1 MNLKSVVWRVL
12 FNALHQ
18 ENVLGAKADT
28 VGCSLEHWG
37 KCSGIL
43 TLRRRSWVKIGVA
56 MGVRSVCIG

>member
-18 ENVLGAKADT
+18 ENVSGVKADS

-37 KCSGIL
+37 MGSVIL
-43 TLRRRSWVKIGVA
+43 
-56 MGVRSVCIG
+56 GVRVVHHR